1 MQLLALPSALK
12 HSFLVRPSH
21 VSTVGEGVASGVG
34 EEVLVGARVGD
45 TDVGDTDGRDEAVLG
60 GSDSCWLVGC
70 SVGRE
75 LGRPVG

>member
-1 MQLLALPSALK
+1 MQLLALPTALK
-12 HSFLVRPSH
+12 HCFLVRPLH
-21 VSTVGEGVASGVG
+21 VSTVGGGVASGVG
-34 EEVLVGARVGD
+34 EEVLVGAR
-45 TDVGDTDGRDEAVLG
+45 VGDTDGRDEAVLG